1 MITKSKLFISK
12 GIHSLFQKGFFHLLT
27 ALVVGQGFAFILKL
41 ILGRW
46 LTNEDF
52 SRYNFIIETNTLL
65 ATFMTLALP
74 TAMMRFGIKENKL
87 EYYFGGSIRLFI
99 GLSFIVL
106 TIFYFIKLQKNFFND
121 AVTNYFLWYTVLLAP
136 SFAFFNYITAFLS
149 SAKKAKERGWLVL
162 GQRISYFVFLIAGCK
177 VALWGGTIIGYTLFS
192 VFLMLFLILK
202 YKKQIFVSCQGFP
215 YKRILT
221 FTIWDSIHKIGAAII
236 PYLILPFSQQ
246 ILGNLTQVS
255 YYTMAFSF
263 VVIAKFSFA
272 SINDLIFPYLAEKT
286 NKNDFIHFLG
296 KVLLIMGI
304 IALGVIV
311 VSYIIVPFIITFL
324 FGVKYM
330 GAIPIFKLIILGEV
344 VIGVSILFEMILEI
358 LGIVRFKAWSILIN
372 LAIFIVTIPFLL
384 QNYGIF
390 GAAYSFILF
399 SIIRIAFNTVGVLIY
414 INKLKIN

>member
-1 MITKSKLFISK
+1 MMQNQLFISN
-12 GIHSLFQKGFFHLLT
+12 GIHSLFQKGFFHLFT
-27 ALVVGQGFAFILKL
+27 ALVVGKVSFILKL

-121 AVTNYFLWYTVLLAP
+121 AVTNYFLCIQLLAP
-136 SFAFFNYITAFLS
+136 SFAFFNFITFLS
-149 SAKKAKERGWLVL
+149 SAKIAKERGWLVL

-246 ILGNLTQVS
+246 ILGNLT
-255 YYTMAFSF
+255 F
-263 VVIAKFSFA
+263 
-272 SINDLIFPYLAEKT
+272 
-286 NKNDFIHFLG
+286 H
-296 KVLLIMGI
+296 
-304 IALGVIV
+304 
-311 VSYIIVPFIITFL
+311 ITQWRSL
-324 FGVKYM
+324 CCH
-330 GAIPIFKLIILGEV
+330 
-344 VIGVSILFEMILEI
+344 
-358 LGIVRFKAWSILIN
+358 R
-372 LAIFIVTIPFLL
+372 
-384 QNYGIF
+384 
-390 GAAYSFILF
+390 
-399 SIIRIAFNTVGVLIY
+399 
-414 INKLKIN
+414 